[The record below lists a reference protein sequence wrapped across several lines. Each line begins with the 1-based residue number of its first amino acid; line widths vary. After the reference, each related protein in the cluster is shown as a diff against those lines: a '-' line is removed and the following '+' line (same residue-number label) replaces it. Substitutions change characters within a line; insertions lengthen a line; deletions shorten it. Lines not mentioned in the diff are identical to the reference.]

1 MQLDG
6 GMWPNGRVQEAGR
19 GFLVGSAAVR
29 GRANMGVLGPNLT
42 LLQPLVLDRA
52 HSKKSR
58 RKRFP
63 HQNYRP
69 HAAHSSPR
77 LLSRQLT
84 DFVFGAL
91 CGGMPEGGPFLGG
104 LGVNSAP
111 TMALGSSPYTSGT
124 QVH

>member
-1 MQLDG
+1 VRLHG

-69 HAAHSSPR
+69 HAARPSPQ
-77 LLSRQLT
+77 LSEGHLR
-84 DFVFGAL
+84 DFVFWGL
-91 CGGMPEGGPFLGG
+91 SGGMPEGGPFLGG
-104 LGVNSAP
+104 LGVN
-111 TMALGSSPYTSGT
+111 G
-124 QVH
+124 